1 MDTRRLALM
10 VALCVVVCMVICLVA
25 QQAHA
30 APKAVG
36 KKGGD
41 REMATKKGFG
51 ALEGGPKK
59 DDPNKPGKLQM
70 VIGFGSIFVMIA
82 VMKWL

>member
-30 APKAVG
+30 APKATG
-36 KKGGD
+36 KGGD